1 MTDRLKGFL
10 VTLDRDIRE
19 DDARSTIAAIK
30 HIRGV
35 VSVKPL
41 VSEIEDQMARAR
53 VTNELV
59 ADVYELVKKWQ
70 RLS

>member
-10 VTLDRDIRE
+10 VTLGCDIRE
-19 DDARSTIAAIK
+19 DDARSTIAAIQ

-41 VSEIEDQMARAR
+41 VSNMEDAMARAR

-59 ADVYELVKKWQ
+59 DDVYAMVKKWE
-70 RLS
+70 RL